1 MARRKTSNSRRERS
15 VDRGRVL
22 DVASQLLLEE
32 GAGALSMRRIA
43 QEVGVSTMPLYTLF
57 ENKEGLM
64 LALVGEGFRRFA
76 AALGSVRETDPW
88 ARLRSLGRAYR
99 RFAAENPTYFAL
111 MWTPAGQPRPAEGSL
126 AREDGEAAY
135 RYLQNA
141 VTDLM
146 STLDRP
152 AKEIEPAAANTWS
165 TVHGFCTL
173 EMAGVFADPEQAD
186 LLYESTLDF
195 VERAIRG

>member
-1 MARRKTSNSRRERS
+1 MARRKPSRSRREGS
-15 VDRGRVL
+15 VDRSRVL

-32 GAGALSMRRIA
+32 GPAALSMRRIA

-57 ENKEGLM
+57 ESKEGLI

-76 AALGSVRETDPW
+76 AALGSVRQTDPW
-88 ARLRSLGRAYR
+88 ARLRGLGHAYR
-99 RFAAENPTYFAL
+99 HFAGENPTYFAL
-111 MWTPAGQPRPAEGSL
+111 MWTPGGRPKAAEGSP
-126 AREDGEAAY
+126 AQQDGEAAY
-135 RYLQNA
+135 RYLQDA

-146 STLDRP
+146 SELDRP
-152 AKEIEPAAANTWS
+152 AREIEPAAANTWS

-173 EMAGVFADPEQAD
+173 ELAGVFADREQAD